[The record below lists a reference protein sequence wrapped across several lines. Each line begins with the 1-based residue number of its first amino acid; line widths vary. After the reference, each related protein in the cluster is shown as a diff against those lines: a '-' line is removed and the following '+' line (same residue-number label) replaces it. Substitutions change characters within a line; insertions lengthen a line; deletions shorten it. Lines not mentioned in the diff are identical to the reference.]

1 MFEIWTPGFTLKR
14 RAKSWRR
21 GATAP
26 LALTHDASKRRDFE
40 TIGFILPKLKKNHI
54 FGQLFYYVLLTETTL
69 PYFMFDKVCKCLG
82 HSRSEATC
90 GPWVLQ
96 VVILGAKALHM
107 DDQNC
112 LRSSTRVVSLADLI
126 NKWPNIICN
135 RRKTFSFG
143 HKISGLTKPMRPLAL
158 QVLLNLN
165 HQAAQIEKKAIDM
178 LGSHRG
184 FRTDPLDVN
193 SAWSDR
199 CHFQCILP
207 MCCFALR
214 RTGKDKEIDGYC
226 I

>member
-1 MFEIWTPGFTLKR
+1 
-14 RAKSWRR
+14 
-21 GATAP
+21 
-26 LALTHDASKRRDFE
+26 
-40 TIGFILPKLKKNHI
+40 
-54 FGQLFYYVLLTETTL
+54 
-69 PYFMFDKVCKCLG
+69 
-82 HSRSEATC
+82 
-90 GPWVLQ
+90 
-96 VVILGAKALHM
+96 M

-193 SAWSDR
+193 SA
-199 CHFQCILP
+199 
-207 MCCFALR
+207 
-214 RTGKDKEIDGYC
+214 
-226 I
+226 